1 VIYYEKMRATV
12 ALLLAFA
19 CAAFAQDPDNTRDA
33 LEWTVALRG
42 RMAQMAN
49 PVVRVHGTAGIARVV
64 CRVDPVTASGLFQDA
79 ITSLFNVPSSA
90 FGERGTTVLPVA
102 SFSGL
107 WKYVVPAA
115 LKCDPNLASA
125 AKNQQARERL
135 DAERAAANAT
145 LSRAYG
151 LIGSTLDKADML
163 DRAAQVAVGALEAGD
178 PDTFDTAQLS
188 SFLSRLNAR
197 APELADDLF
206 QRSLDFV
213 LSAPIPSPD
222 SLQDLAKFLLTA
234 SDLVNQSD
242 EDQPNKNFQVSGA
255 TVEDLSAPRANT
267 NPDNIEA
274 LIESTLKLLGAPNT
288 VNRNPAVAYALV
300 DQLLPQARDLM
311 PDRVT
316 ELEAALVQMA
326 QAFPAVATQVQS
338 ALGAPQNPDPDS
350 GDPAVRNFWL
360 AGQIQGAIAATQF
373 DRARQLLA
381 RLDDPPVRGQISSLI
396 AFNEAARALENKNDQ
411 ALSLANQ
418 LKPGIKRSMLYIGM
432 IAGSTRPDVAL
443 GLVPLA
449 AKDISTLPAE
459 QRVRLL
465 SALAASLV
473 RVDTETSFG
482 ILNQLVAAYNDVRA
496 NPRRGKFD
504 PAKVSR
510 ATSDSS
516 LILPGNRGFYEAVQ
530 TQRGRHNFGL
540 QVPGVDAFTLT
551 AFLAAA
557 DPKNY
562 ERLTAAILG
571 LRDETTQAAAW
582 VTLAQLRL
590 KN

>member
-1 VIYYEKMRATV
+1 MRATA

-19 CAAFAQDPDNTRDA
+19 GAAFAQDAGKTSDA

-49 PVVRVHGTAGIARVV
+49 PVVRVHGIAGVARVV
-64 CRVDPVTASGLFQDA
+64 CPLDPVTASGLYQDA

-115 LKCDPNLASA
+115 LKCDPGLASA

-135 DAERAAANAT
+135 DAERAGANAT

-151 LIGSTLDKADML
+151 LLSNSLDKADML
-163 DRAAQVAVGALEAGD
+163 DRAAQVAAGALEAGD
-178 PDTFDTAQLS
+178 PDTFDTGLLS
-188 SFLSRLNAR
+188 TFLSRLNAR

-234 SDLVNQSD
+234 SDLVNQAD

-255 TVEDLSAPRANT
+255 TVEDLSAPRAST

-274 LIESTLKLLGAPNT
+274 LTETTFKLLVAPDA

-300 DQLLPQARDLM
+300 YQLLPQARDLM

-316 ELEAALVQMA
+316 ELEAALVELA
-326 QAFPAVATQVQS
+326 QAFPTVATQVQS

-360 AGQIQGAIAATQF
+360 AGQIQGAVAAAQF

-381 RLDDPPVRGQISSLI
+381 RLDDPPVRSQISALI
-396 AFNEAARALENKNDQ
+396 AFNEAARALENKSDQ
-411 ALSLANQ
+411 ALSMANQ
-418 LKPGIKRSMLYIGM
+418 LKSGIKRSMFYIGM

-449 AKDISTLPAE
+449 AKDIALLPAE

-482 ILNQLVAAYNDVRA
+482 VLNHLVAAYNDVRV

-504 PAKVSR
+504 PAGVRR

-540 QVPGVDAFTLT
+540 HVPGVDAFTLT

-557 DPKNY
+557 DAKDY
-562 ERLTAAILG
+562 ERLSAAILG

-582 VTLAQLRL
+582 ITLAQARL
-590 KN
+590 KK

>member
-1 VIYYEKMRATV
+1 MRATV

-19 CAAFAQDPDNTRDA
+19 CAALAQDTDQTRDA

-42 RMAQMAN
+42 RMAQMAS
-49 PVVRVHGTAGIARVV
+49 PVVRVHGIAGIARVV
-64 CRVDPVTASGLFQDA
+64 CPVDPVTASGLFQDA
-79 ITSLFNVPSSA
+79 ITSLFNVPASA
-90 FGERGTTVLPVA
+90 FGERATTVLPVA

-125 AKNQQARERL
+125 AKNQQTRERL
-135 DAERAAANAT
+135 DAERAAANST

-151 LIGSTLDKADML
+151 LLSGSLDKADML
-163 DRAAQVAVGALEAGD
+163 DRAAQIAAGALEAGD

-213 LSAPIPSPD
+213 LSAPIPSPE

-234 SDLVNQSD
+234 SDLVSQAD
-242 EDQPNKNFQVSGA
+242 EDQPNKDFQVGGA

-274 LIESTLKLLGAPNT
+274 LIESAFKLLAAPNA
-288 VNRNPAVAYALV
+288 VNRNPAVAYALLY
-300 DQLLPQARDLM
+300 QLLPQARDLM
-311 PDRVT
+311 PDLVAN
-316 ELEAALVQMA
+316 LESALAQMA
-326 QAFPAVATQVQS
+326 EAFPAVATQVQS
-338 ALGAPQNPDPDS
+338 ALGAPQNPNPDS

-360 AGQIQGAIAATQF
+360 TGEIQGAVAAGQF
-373 DRARQLLA
+373 DRARQLLS
-381 RLDDPPVRGQISSLI
+381 RLDDPPVRSQISALI
-396 AFNEAARALENKNDQ
+396 AFNEAARAIESKSDQ
-411 ALSLANQ
+411 AVSLANQ
-418 LKPGIKRSMLYIGM
+418 LRPGIKRSMLYIGL
-432 IAGSTRPDVAL
+432 IAGSTRPDLAL

-449 AKDISTLPAE
+449 GKDIAQLPAE
-459 QRVRLL
+459 QRVRLFA
-465 SALAASLV
+465 ALAASLV
-473 RVDTETSFG
+473 RVDTESSFA
-482 ILNQLVAAYNDVRA
+482 ILNQLVAAYNDVRT

-504 PAKVSR
+504 PAGVRR

-516 LILPGNRGFYEAVQ
+516 LILPGTRGFYEAVQ
-530 TQRGRHNFGL
+530 TQRGRRNFGL
-540 QVPGVDAFTLT
+540 HVPGVDAFTLQ

-557 DPKNY
+557 DPRDY
-562 ERLTAAILG
+562 ERLSAAILG
-571 LRDETTQAAAW
+571 LRDEATQAAAW
-582 VTLAQLRL
+582 VTLAQRRL
-590 KN
+590 KK

>member
-1 VIYYEKMRATV
+1 MRATV

-19 CAAFAQDPDNTRDA
+19 CAAFAQDPDKTRDA

-49 PVVRVHGTAGIARVV
+49 PVVRVHGIAGIARMV
-64 CRVDPVTASGLFQDA
+64 CPLDPVTASGLYQDA
-79 ITSLFNVPSSA
+79 ITSLFNVPGSA

-115 LKCDPNLASA
+115 LKCDPSLASA
-125 AKNQQARERL
+125 AKNQHARERL

-163 DRAAQVAVGALEAGD
+163 DRAAQVAAGALEAGD

-242 EDQPNKNFQVSGA
+242 EDQPNKNSQVSGA
-255 TVEDLSAPRANT
+255 TVEDLSAPRAAT

-274 LIESTLKLLGAPNT
+274 LIESTFKLLVAPNA
-288 VNRNPAVAYALV
+288 VNRNPVVAYALV
-300 DQLLPQARDLM
+300 YQLLPQARDLM

-326 QAFPAVATQVQS
+326 QAFPAVAAQVQS
-338 ALGAPQNPDPDS
+338 ALGAPPNPDPDS

-360 AGQIQGAIAATQF
+360 AGQIQGAIAAGQI
-373 DRARQLLA
+373 DRARQLLT
-381 RLDDPPVRGQISSLI
+381 RLDDPPVRGQISALI
-396 AFNEAARALENKNDQ
+396 AFNEAARALENKSDQ

-449 AKDISTLPAE
+449 AKDIALLPAE

-465 SALAASLV
+465 SALAASLAP
-473 RVDTETSFG
+473 VDKETSFG
-482 ILNQLVAAYNDVRA
+482 ILNQVVAAYNDVRT

-540 QVPGVDAFTLT
+540 HVPGVDAFTLT

-557 DPKNY
+557 DPKDY
-562 ERLTAAILG
+562 ERLSAAILG

-590 KN
+590 KH

>member
-1 VIYYEKMRATV
+1 MRATV
-12 ALLLAFA
+12 ALLLAFV
-19 CAAFAQDPDNTRDA
+19 CAAFAQDADKTIDA

-42 RMAQMAN
+42 RMAQMAS
-49 PVVRVHGTAGIARVV
+49 PVVRVHGIAAIARLV
-64 CRVDPVTASGLFQDA
+64 CPLDPVTASGLYQDA
-79 ITSLFNVPSSA
+79 ITSLFNVPGGA
-90 FGERGTTVLPVA
+90 FGERSTTVLPVA

-135 DAERAAANAT
+135 DAERAAANST

-151 LIGSTLDKADML
+151 LLSGSLDKADML
-163 DRAAQVAVGALEAGD
+163 DRAAQVAAGALEAGD

-188 SFLSRLNAR
+188 TFLSRLNAR

-213 LSAPIPSPD
+213 LAAPIPSPD

-234 SDLVNQSD
+234 SDVVNQSD
-242 EDQPNKNFQVSGA
+242 EDQPNKNFQLSGA

-274 LIESTLKLLGAPNT
+274 LIESTLKLLAAPNA
-288 VNRNPAVAYALV
+288 VNRNPVVAYALV

-311 PDRVT
+311 PGRVAD
-316 ELEAALVQMA
+316 LEAALAQMA
-326 QAFPAVATQVQS
+326 EAFPAVASQVQS
-338 ALGAPQNPDPDS
+338 ALGAPQNPNPDS
-350 GDPAVRNFWL
+350 ADPAVRNFWL
-360 AGQIQGAIAATQF
+360 TGQIQGAVAAAQF
-373 DRARQLLA
+373 DRARQLLSS
-381 RLDDPPVRGQISSLI
+381 LDDPAVRSQINSLI
-396 AFNEAARALENKNDQ
+396 AFNEAARALENKSDQ

-418 LKPGIKRSMLYIGM
+418 LRPGIKRSMLYIGM

-449 AKDISTLPAE
+449 AKDISSLPAE

-473 RVDTETSFG
+473 RIDTETSFA
-482 ILNQLVAAYNDVRA
+482 ILNQLAAAYNDVRA

-504 PAKVSR
+504 PANVRR

-530 TQRGRHNFGL
+530 TQRGRRNFGL
-540 QVPGVDAFTLT
+540 HVPGVDAFTLT

-557 DPKNY
+557 NPKDY
-562 ERLTAAILG
+562 ERLGTAILG

-582 VTLAQLRL
+582 VALAQRRL

>member
-1 VIYYEKMRATV
+1 MRATV
-12 ALLLAFA
+12 GLLLAFTA
-19 CAAFAQDPDNTRDA
+19 TAFAQDPDKTRDA

-49 PVVRVHGTAGIARVV
+49 PVVRVHGIASVARVV
-64 CRVDPVTASGLFQDA
+64 CPVDPVTASGLFRDA
-79 ITSLFNVPSSA
+79 ITSLFNVPGSA
-90 FGERGTTVLPVA
+90 FGDRGTTVLPVA

-115 LKCDPNLASA
+115 LKCDPSLASA

-135 DAERAAANAT
+135 EAERAAANAT
-145 LSRAYG
+145 LIRAYG
-151 LIGSTLDKADML
+151 LISNSLDKADML
-163 DRAAQVAVGALEAGD
+163 DRAAQVAAGALEAGD

-234 SDLVNQSD
+234 SELVNQAD
-242 EDQPNKNFQVSGA
+242 EDEPNKNFQVGGA
-255 TVEDLSAPRANT
+255 TVEDLSAPRAT
-267 NPDNIEA
+267 ANPDNIEA
-274 LIESTLKLLGAPNT
+274 LIESTFKLLAAPNA

-300 DQLLPQARDLM
+300 YQLLPQARDLM
-311 PDRVT
+311 PDSVSDLESALA
-316 ELEAALVQMA
+316 ELAS
-326 QAFPAVATQVQS
+326 AFPAIASQVQS

-360 AGQIQGAIAATQF
+360 AGQIQGVVAAGQF
-373 DRARQLLA
+373 DRARQLLT
-381 RLDDPPVRGQISSLI
+381 RLDDPPVRGQISALI
-396 AFNEAARALENKNDQ
+396 AFNEAARALENKGDQ
-411 ALSLANQ
+411 ALSMANQ

-432 IAGSTRPDVAL
+432 IAGSASPDVAL

-449 AKDISTLPAE
+449 GRDIALLPVE

-465 SALAASLV
+465 SALAASLAP
-473 RVDTETSFG
+473 VDKETSFG
-482 ILNQLVAAYNDVRA
+482 VLNQLIAAYNDVRA
-496 NPRRGKFD
+496 NPRRSKFD
-504 PAKVSR
+504 PAGVRR
-510 ATSDSS
+510 ATTDSS

-540 QVPGVDAFTLT
+540 HVPGVDAFTLT

-557 DPKNY
+557 DAKDY
-562 ERLTAAILG
+562 ERLSAAILG

-590 KN
+590 KK

>member
-1 VIYYEKMRATV
+1 MRATA
-12 ALLLAFA
+12 ALLLSLG
-19 CAAFAQDPDNTRDA
+19 CAAFAQDAGTTRDA

-49 PVVRVHGTAGIARVV
+49 PVVRVYGIASIARVV
-64 CRVDPVTASGLFQDA
+64 CPLDPVTASGLYQDA
-79 ITSLFNVPSSA
+79 ITSLFNVPGSA
-90 FGERGTTVLPVA
+90 FGERATTVLPVA

-107 WKYVVPAA
+107 WKFVVPAA
-115 LKCDPNLASA
+115 LKCDPGLASA

-135 DAERAAANAT
+135 DAERAGANAT

-151 LIGSTLDKADML
+151 LLSNSLDKADML
-163 DRAAQVAVGALEAGD
+163 DRAAQVAAGALEAGD
-178 PDTFDTAQLS
+178 PDTFDTALLS
-188 SFLSRLNAR
+188 TFLSRLNAR

-234 SDLVNQSD
+234 SDLVNQAD
-242 EDQPNKNFQVSGA
+242 EDQPNKNFQVNGA
-255 TVEDLSAPRANT
+255 TVEDLSAPRVSA

-274 LIESTLKLLGAPNT
+274 LIEFTLKLLALPNAAD
-288 VNRNPAVAYALV
+288 RNPAVAYALV
-300 DQLLPQARDLM
+300 YQLVPRARDLM
-311 PDRVT
+311 PERVA
-316 ELEAALVQMA
+316 EMEAALA
-326 QAFPAVATQVQS
+326 ELASAFPAIATQVQS
-338 ALGAPQNPDPDS
+338 ALGAAQTPDPDS

-360 AGQIQGAIAATQF
+360 TGQIQGAIAAGQF
-373 DRARQLLA
+373 DRARQLLT
-381 RLDDPPVRGQISSLI
+381 RLDDLPVRGQINALI
-396 AFNEAARALENKNDQ
+396 AFNEAARAIENKSDQ
-411 ALSLANQ
+411 AVSMANQ
-418 LKPGIKRSMLYIGM
+418 LRPGIKRSMLYIGM
-432 IAGSTRPDVAL
+432 IAGSTKPDVAL

-449 AKDISTLPAE
+449 AKDIALLPAE

-473 RVDTETSFG
+473 RVDTETSYG
-482 ILNQLVAAYNDVRA
+482 VLNQLVAAYNDVRV

-504 PAKVSR
+504 P
-510 ATSDSS
+510 TSVRRTANDSS
-516 LILPGNRGFYEAVQ
+516 LILPGNRGFNEAVQ

-540 QVPGVDAFTLT
+540 HVPGVDTFTLA

-557 DPKNY
+557 GPPDY
-562 ERLTAAILG
+562 ERLSAAILG

-590 KN
+590 KK

>member
-1 VIYYEKMRATV
+1 MRAIT
-12 ALLLAFA
+12 ALLLALTG
-19 CAAFAQDPDNTRDA
+19 AFAQDADKTRDA

-49 PVVRVHGTAGIARVV
+49 PVVRVHGIAAIARVV
-64 CRVDPVTASGLFQDA
+64 CPLDPATASGLYQDA
-79 ITSLFNVPSSA
+79 ITSLFNVPGSA

-107 WKYVVPAA
+107 WKYVVPPA
-115 LKCDPNLASA
+115 LKCDPSLASA

-135 DAERAAANAT
+135 DAERAAANST

-151 LIGSTLDKADML
+151 LLTNSLDKADML
-163 DRAAQVAVGALEAGD
+163 DRAAQVAAGALEAGD

-188 SFLSRLNAR
+188 TFLSRLNAR

-213 LSAPIPSPD
+213 VSARIPSPD

-234 SDLVNQSD
+234 SDLVNQAD
-242 EDQPNKNFQVSGA
+242 EDQPNKNSQVGGA
-255 TVEDLSAPRANT
+255 TVEDLSAPRVTA

-274 LIESTLKLLGAPNT
+274 LIESTLKLLAAPNA

-300 DQLLPQARDLM
+300 SQLLPRAGDLM
-311 PDRVT
+311 PDRVAD
-316 ELEAALVQMA
+316 LEAALAEMSS
-326 QAFPAVATQVQS
+326 AFPAIATQVQS
-338 ALGAPQNPDPDS
+338 AVGAPQNPNPDS
-350 GDPAVRNFWL
+350 ADPAVRNFWL
-360 AGQIQGAIAATQF
+360 TGQIQGAVAGGQF
-373 DRARQLLA
+373 DRARQLLPS
-381 RLDDPPVRGQISSLI
+381 LDDPPVRGQINSLI
-396 AFNEAARALENKNDQ
+396 AFNEAARSLENKSDQ
-411 ALSLANQ
+411 ALSMANQ

-473 RVDTETSFG
+473 RVDTETSFA
-482 ILNQLVAAYNDVRA
+482 ILNQLVAACNDVRT

-504 PAKVSR
+504 PAGVRR

-530 TQRGRHNFGL
+530 TQRGRRNFGL
-540 QVPGVDAFTLT
+540 HVPAVDAFTLT

-557 DPKNY
+557 DPKDY
-562 ERLTAAILG
+562 ERLSTAILG

-582 VTLAQLRL
+582 VTLAQRRL
-590 KN
+590 KH

>member
-1 VIYYEKMRATV
+1 MIYYEKMRATA

-19 CAAFAQDPDNTRDA
+19 YAAFAQGPDNTRDA

-49 PVVRVHGTAGIARVV
+49 PVVRVHGLASVARVV
-64 CRVDPVTASGLFQDA
+64 CPVDPVTASGLFQDA

-115 LKCDPNLASA
+115 VKCDPNLASA
-125 AKNQQARERL
+125 TKNQQARERL
-135 DAERAAANAT
+135 DAERAAANST

-151 LIGSTLDKADML
+151 LLSGSLDKADML
-163 DRAAQVAVGALEAGD
+163 DRAAQVAAGALEAGD

-206 QRSLDFV
+206 QRSLDVV

-234 SDLVNQSD
+234 SDLVNQAD
-242 EDQPNKNFQVSGA
+242 EDQPNKNFQVGGA
-255 TVEDLSAPRANT
+255 TIEDLSAPRAT
-267 NPDNIEA
+267 ANPDNIEA
-274 LIESTLKLLGAPNT
+274 LIESTFKADPNA
-288 VNRNPAVAYALV
+288 VNRNPTVAYALV
-300 DQLLPQARDLM
+300 YQLLPQARDLM
-311 PDRVT
+311 PDSVAD
-316 ELEAALVQMA
+316 LESALAEIA
-326 QAFPAVATQVQS
+326 QAFPAVANQVQF
-338 ALGAPQNPDPDS
+338 ALRAPQNLNPDS

-360 AGQIQGAIAATQF
+360 TGQIQGAVAGAQF

-381 RLDDPPVRGQISSLI
+381 RLDDPPVRGQINALI
-396 AFNEAARALENKNDQ
+396 AFNEAARALENKSDQ

-449 AKDISTLPAE
+449 AKDIALLPAE

-482 ILNQLVAAYNDVRA
+482 ILNQLVASYNDVRT
-496 NPRRGKFD
+496 NPRRGKFE

-530 TQRGRHNFGL
+530 TQRGRRNFGL
-540 QVPGVDAFTLT
+540 HVPGVDAFTLA

-557 DPKNY
+557 DPKDY
-562 ERLTAAILG
+562 ERLSAAILG

-590 KN
+590 KK

>member
-1 VIYYEKMRATV
+1 MRATV
-12 ALLLAFA
+12 ALLLAFTST
-19 CAAFAQDPDNTRDA
+19 AFAQDADKTRDA

-42 RMAQMAN
+42 RMAQMSS
-49 PVVRVHGTAGIARVV
+49 PVVRVHGIASVARVV
-64 CRVDPVTASGLFQDA
+64 CPLDPVTASGLFQDA
-79 ITSLFNVPSSA
+79 ITSLFNVPGSA

-151 LIGSTLDKADML
+151 LIGSSLDKADML
-163 DRAAQVAVGALEAGD
+163 DRAAQVAAGALEAGD

-188 SFLSRLNAR
+188 AFLSRLNAR

-222 SLQDLAKFLLTA
+222 SLQDLAKFLLTTP
-234 SDLVNQSD
+234 DLVNQSD
-242 EDQPNKNFQVSGA
+242 EDQPNKNFQVGGA
-255 TVEDLSAPRANT
+255 TVEDLSAPRATT

-274 LIESTLKLLGAPNT
+274 LIESTFKLLVAPDA
-288 VNRNPAVAYALV
+288 VNRNPVVAYALV
-300 DQLLPQARDLM
+300 YQLLPQARDLM

-316 ELEAALVQMA
+316 QLEAALVELA

-338 ALGAPQNPDPDS
+338 ALGAPQNPNPDS

-360 AGQIQGAIAATQF
+360 AGQIQGAIAAAQF
-373 DRARQLLA
+373 DRARQLLT
-381 RLDDPPVRGQISSLI
+381 RLDDPPVRGQISALI
-396 AFNEAARALENKNDQ
+396 AFNEAARALENKSDQ

-443 GLVPLA
+443 GLVP
-449 AKDISTLPAE
+449 
-459 QRVRLL
+459 
-465 SALAASLV
+465 
-473 RVDTETSFG
+473 
-482 ILNQLVAAYNDVRA
+482 
-496 NPRRGKFD
+496 
-504 PAKVSR
+504 
-510 ATSDSS
+510 
-516 LILPGNRGFYEAVQ
+516 
-530 TQRGRHNFGL
+530 
-540 QVPGVDAFTLT
+540 
-551 AFLAAA
+551 
-557 DPKNY
+557 
-562 ERLTAAILG
+562 
-571 LRDETTQAAAW
+571 
-582 VTLAQLRL
+582 
-590 KN
+590 

>member
-1 VIYYEKMRATV
+1 MRAIA
-12 ALLLAFA
+12 ALLLAFTST
-19 CAAFAQDPDNTRDA
+19 AFAQEADKTRDA

-49 PVVRVHGTAGIARVV
+49 PVIRVHGIASIARVV
-64 CRVDPVTASGLFQDA
+64 CRVDPVTASGLYQDA

-163 DRAAQVAVGALEAGD
+163 DRAAQVAAGALEAGD

-242 EDQPNKNFQVSGA
+242 EDQPNRNSQVGGA
-255 TVEDLSAPRANT
+255 TVEDLSAPRATT

-274 LIESTLKLLGAPNT
+274 LIESTFKLLAAPNA

-300 DQLLPQARDLM
+300 SQLLPQARDLM

-338 ALGAPQNPDPDS
+338 ALGAPQNPNPDS

-360 AGQIQGAIAATQF
+360 AGQIQGAVAAAQF

-381 RLDDPPVRGQISSLI
+381 RLDDPPVRGQISALI
-396 AFNEAARALENKNDQ
+396 GFNEAARALENKSDQ
-411 ALSLANQ
+411 ALSVANQ

-449 AKDISTLPAE
+449 AKDIAQLPAE

-540 QVPGVDAFTLT
+540 HVPGVDAFTLT

-557 DPKNY
+557 DPKDY
-562 ERLTAAILG
+562 ERLSAAILG

-590 KN
+590 KK

>member
-1 VIYYEKMRATV
+1 MRATV
-12 ALLLAFA
+12 AFLLAFTST
-19 CAAFAQDPDNTRDA
+19 AFAQDAGKTRDA

-49 PVVRVHGTAGIARVV
+49 PVVRVHGIASIAHVV
-64 CRVDPVTASGLFQDA
+64 CPLDPATASGLYQDA

-163 DRAAQVAVGALEAGD
+163 DRAAQVAAGALEAGD

-188 SFLSRLNAR
+188 TFLSRLNAR

-213 LSAPIPSPD
+213 LAAPIPSPD

-255 TVEDLSAPRANT
+255 TVEDLSSPRAST

-274 LIESTLKLLGAPNT
+274 LIESTLKLLAAPNA

-300 DQLLPQARDLM
+300 SQLLLQARDLM
-311 PDRVT
+311 PDRIPD
-316 ELEAALVQMA
+316 LEANLAEMA
-326 QAFPAVATQVQS
+326 SAFPAIPTQVQS
-338 ALGAPQNPDPDS
+338 VLGAPQNLNPDS
-350 GDPAVRNFWL
+350 DDPPVRNFWL
-360 AGQIQGAIAATQF
+360 TRQIQGAIAATQF
-373 DRARQLLA
+373 DRARQLLP
-381 RLDDPPVRGQISSLI
+381 RLDDSPVRSQISAII
-396 AFNEAARALENKNDQ
+396 AFNEAGHALENKSDQ

-432 IAGSTRPDVAL
+432 IAGSRSPDVAL

-449 AKDISTLPAE
+449 AKDVSTLPAE

-465 SALAASLV
+465 SALAASLI
-473 RVDTETSFG
+473 RVDTETSFA
-482 ILNQLVAAYNDVRA
+482 ILNQLIAAYNDVRA
-496 NPRRGKFD
+496 NPRRGKFE

-530 TQRGRHNFGL
+530 TQRGRRNFGL
-540 QVPGVDAFTLT
+540 HVPGVDAFTLT

-557 DPKNY
+557 DPKDY
-562 ERLTAAILG
+562 ERLSAAILG

-590 KN
+590 KK